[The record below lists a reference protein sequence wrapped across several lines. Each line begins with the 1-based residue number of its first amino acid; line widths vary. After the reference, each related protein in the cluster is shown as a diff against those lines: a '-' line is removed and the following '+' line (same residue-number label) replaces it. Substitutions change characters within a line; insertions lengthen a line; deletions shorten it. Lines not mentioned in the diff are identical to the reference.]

1 MSKQWLVVLTI
12 VRCPAPTLMEGTANN
27 EHPYTDGYREVI
39 MNKKN
44 K

>member
-1 MSKQWLVVLTI
+1 MI

-27 EHPYTDGYREVI
+27 EHPCTEGYRRVN
-39 MNKKN
+39 NKQKN